1 MIDKSLGIFETNSI
15 SASIKALSLIIKE
28 NSVNIINKQVLG
40 EGIVALV
47 FTGNLGAMKKAFNK
61 GAEHLSAS
69 NEFRAFHII
78 PMPHKN
84 LLSLFGIRG

>member
-1 MIDKSLGIFETNSI
+1 LIEKSLGIFETNSV
-15 SASIKALSLIIKE
+15 SSSINALSVIIKE
-28 NSVNIINKQVLG
+28 NSVNVINKQVIG
-40 EGIVALV
+40 DGIVALI
-47 FTGNLGAMKKAFNK
+47 FTGNLGALKKAFKK

-69 NEFRAFHII
+69 NEFRVFHII